1 MNVRTTESRGHRIS
15 YEDAGEGPAIV
26 LVNGMASPAAEWRD
40 RGYVDRLVG
49 EFRVVSV
56 DSLGHGQSATPHEW
70 EAYRAPA
77 IATDIV
83 AAMDAAGV
91 ERAAL
96 WGYSRGGW
104 LTAVV
109 AAEYPHRV
117 ATLIAGGWANSA
129 ARPGDVDEVPPR
141 TQALIDGDWVAFW
154 EALPVEV
161 SAEDRRYMEDS
172 SDPKALGAVD
182 LGTRRSQYVI
192 DLGHVRAP
200 VFLYYASED
209 AADPE
214 FAAAISSTAT
224 AFGIEPH
231 ILEGNHDHFSAFENS
246 DAVLPPVL
254 AHLRSIGEF

>member
-26 LVNGMASPAAEWRD
+26 SVNGTASPAAEWRD
-40 RGYVDRLVG
+40 GGYVDRLVG

-83 AAMDAAGV
+83 AATDAAGV

-96 WGYSRGGW
+96 WGYS
-104 LTAVV
+104 
-109 AAEYPHRV
+109 P
-117 ATLIAGGWANSA
+117 
-129 ARPGDVDEVPPR
+129 VD
-141 TQALIDGDWVAFW
+141 
-154 EALPVEV
+154 V
-161 SAEDRRYMEDS
+161 SAEDRRYLEES

-192 DLGHVRAP
+192 DLGHLRAP
-200 VFLYYASED
+200 ASWD
-209 AADPE
+209 AY
-214 FAAAISSTAT
+214 
-224 AFGIEPH
+224 
-231 ILEGNHDHFSAFENS
+231 FSAFEDS